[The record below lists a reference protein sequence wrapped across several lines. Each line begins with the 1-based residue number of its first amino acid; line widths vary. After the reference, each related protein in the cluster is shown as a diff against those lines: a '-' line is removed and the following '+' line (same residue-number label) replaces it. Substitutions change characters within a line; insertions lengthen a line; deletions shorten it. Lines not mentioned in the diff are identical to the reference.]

1 MADGTEVR
9 TVSNCPLGS
18 FGYGVDLVKGER
30 VEGEWCLDLHLQ
42 REHSG
47 LQEYFMY
54 DNNKCTLHTYDTYRT
69 VNRDTQWALLI
80 FPRDL
85 IGSSESLVLIT

>member
-9 TVSNCPLGS
+9 TDSNCPLGS

-30 VEGEWCLDLHLQ
+30 VEGEWCLDILLQ

-54 DNNKCTLHTYDTYRT
+54 DNNKCTLHTYDTYPYR
-69 VNRDTQWALLI
+69 
-80 FPRDL
+80 
-85 IGSSESLVLIT
+85 ES